1 RSAVDQDMHTAEL
14 LRRLVDHAVNLFL
27 AGDIGGKREDAP
39 IGLAGQLPRRRLQ
52 VTLIP
57 RNNRNVDPFFGQF
70 SRNSFAHTPTP
81 AGPPR
86 PACPAGALSLTTE
99 THATLR
105 SWRRYKSLLAS
116 QCIVFSGGLAQ
127 VRYRRA

>member
-1 RSAVDQDMHTAEL
+1 MHTAEL

-70 SRNSFAHTPTP
+70 SRNSFADTPTP
-81 AGPPR
+81 AR
-86 PACPAGALSLTTE
+86 HDGALALQSE
-99 THATLR
+99 IHATLR